1 MNYKKKVYPSL
12 TAYLS
17 THKTKEDC
25 AGAEEAG
32 NELAR
37 KVDRISYIGKTRWE
51 IPHQLWL
58 IKTLPRLSQAKQNTT
73 R

>member
-58 IKTLPRLSQAKQNTT
+58 IKTLLRLSQAKQNTT